1 MHDKYILP
9 SHTGLKRP
17 ESVSELL
24 FHAVSVSELLFHAV
38 SVFVSQTPSPSSC
51 SKRFLAVEH
60 SPLGPGALCSSVL
73 WLWGTVFVGGP
84 SSRGAPV
91 QGQVLSCGLRCC
103 AAVAKLVVLRRSPSS
118 SCCGGRQTRRACS
131 RIWLHGYAYVSPL
144 THLLPP
150 PPAMWNPLLFPL
162 QKICD
167 RSSHR

>member
-1 MHDKYILP
+1 MKFLNESKRLHGKYILP

-17 ESVSELL
+17 E
-24 FHAVSVSELLFHAV
+24 SVSELLFHAV

-131 RIWLHGYAYVSPL
+131 RIWLHGYDYVSPL
-144 THLLPP
+144 THLLPA
-150 PPAMWNPLLFPL
+150 AMWNPLLFPL